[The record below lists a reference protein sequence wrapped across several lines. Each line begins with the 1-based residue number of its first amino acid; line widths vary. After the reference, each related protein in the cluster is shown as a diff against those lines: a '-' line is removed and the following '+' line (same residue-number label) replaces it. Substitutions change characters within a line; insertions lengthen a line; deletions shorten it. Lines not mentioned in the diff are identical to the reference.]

1 MKKMRQVCLLAMA
14 LSGFVFSSAAQT
26 GTVTFYSI
34 DLSAKQQVKVA
45 LSPVGTVAFTGWL
58 FDGDKRLVHATRG
71 RFMKFAFPAGTHEF
85 TVPYKAKG
93 PGKKACQPMDCL
105 HLDIESGGHYC
116 VRLSAKDVNAIIVP
130 FGLLDSRIEEVSCQA
145 AFREAGKYK
154 RVDLKRVEPAARS
167 ALDASPDFPVVN

>member
-1 MKKMRQVCLLAMA
+1 MKTRLFCRLAFV
-14 LSGFVFSSAAQT
+14 LSGFIVPSAAQT

-58 FDGDKRLVHATRG
+58 FDSDKRLVHATRG
-71 RFMKFAFPAGTHEF
+71 RFMRFAFSAGPHEF

-93 PGKKACQPMDCL
+93 PGNKACQPMDCL
-105 HLDIESGGHYC
+105 HLDIESGGNYC

-130 FGLLDSRIEEVSCQA
+130 FGLVDSTIELVSCQA
-145 AFREAGKYK
+145 AFQEAGKYK
-154 RVDLKRVEPAARS
+154 RVDVKRVEPAARS
-167 ALDASPDFPVVN
+167 ALDASPDFPMVN